1 MWRPATIILPAL
13 SAGRSLPPAALTSFV
28 QSISMTQPSSSASGV
43 RSPRRP
49 RLMPQRAEEI
59 GIQGL
64 GDLLSLEVPDQH
76 GQMRRLADYRGT
88 NVVLYFYPRD
98 HTPGCTVEGKEF
110 RELHDQFIGLDCA
123 VIGVS
128 TDSVE
133 SHRAFAEKHGLPFP
147 LLADTHGELTHAF
160 GVLDHGM

>member
-1 MWRPATIILPAL
+1 MPPQADELRIPDLAAGLTLAL
-13 SAGRSLPPAALTSFV
+13 SDQYGRV
-28 QSISMTQPSSSASGV
+28 
-43 RSPRRP
+43 
-49 RLMPQRAEEI
+49 
-59 GIQGL
+59 
-64 GDLLSLEVPDQH
+64 H
-76 GQMRRLADYRGT
+76 RLADYRGT

-98 HTPGCTVEGKEF
+98 NTPGCTVEGKEF

-147 LLADTHGELTHAF
+147 LLADTHGELTNAF
-160 GVLDHGM
+160 GVLDHGMAQRATFVLDREGRVSRAFRQVLPRGHAQQVLNFVRTLLESHRMLGG

>member
-1 MWRPATIILPAL
+1 
-13 SAGRSLPPAALTSFV
+13 
-28 QSISMTQPSSSASGV
+28 
-43 RSPRRP
+43 
-49 RLMPQRAEEI
+49 MPQRAEEI

-160 GVLDHGM
+160 GVLDHGMAQRATFVLDREGRVSRAFRQVLPRGHAQEIDRGQI